1 MRLKRQVDE
10 WRQRMNR
17 NIILKR
23 KVNVQGWRVI
33 GQIAK
38 SRKRKEFEFV
48 LRRAQENYGT
58 NALDIAR
65 HLLCEPSREVVAKRL
80 LKIGESLGLLKEIRE
95 RSGKYVLTKQ
105 GENAIATGEVFVPE
119 RGAWTLW
126 TSQDPLLPSPIL
138 RVDVFKDEKAYRA
151 VRSRNKSRSFDDLP
165 RFLRDVQGKEI
176 TPPTSSDGDGIPIRI
191 DELEEKVEKVK
202 DSIADLSLRWNV
214 GDRQLRLNGIWEGKK
229 VDTELQ
235 PPDVSFDEIWLE
247 LLFRERL
254 IPQWSRQQQALRL
267 GYDEINDDERETMRR
282 DLNFQNPF
290 LFDYWEFE
298 PFTVEQIPITAYSRE
313 DAYKWAVWR
322 LNSRIRDFATSK
334 LYSEW
339 WKEAS
344 EPFKEFHL
352 ACPTRSVLA
361 LKAWKGAAERPDTR
375 IWHLI
380 AVEDWDLK

>member
-1 MRLKRQVDE
+1 M
-10 WRQRMNR
+10 
-17 NIILKR
+17 
-23 KVNVQGWRVI
+23 
-33 GQIAK
+33 
-38 SRKRKEFEFV
+38 
-48 LRRAQENYGT
+48 
-58 NALDIAR
+58 
-65 HLLCEPSREVVAKRL
+65 
-80 LKIGESLGLLKEIRE
+80 
-95 RSGKYVLTKQ
+95 
-105 GENAIATGEVFVPE
+105 
-119 RGAWTLW
+119 
-126 TSQDPLLPSPIL
+126 LPSPIL

-202 DSIADLSLRWNV
+202 DSIPDLNLRWNV
-214 GDRQLRLNGIWEGKK
+214 GECQLRLNGIWEGKK

-267 GYDEINDDERETMRR
+267 GYDEINDLEREIMCR

-298 PFTVEQIPITAYSRE
+298 PFTVEQIPITACSGE
-313 DAYKWAVWR
+313 DAYKWSVWR

-334 LYSEW
+334 LYREW

-344 EPFKEFHL
+344 EPFKEFYL

-361 LKAWKGAAERPDTR
+361 IKAWKGAAERPDTR